1 MGTSLIDQALINQ
14 ALDDVRHGW
23 SVGTFGAIGE
33 FMRDADEAVEDR
45 RVGGA
50 RTLVTSRAALRV
62 TPRDDVRV
70 VAYDTLASDGETWGQ
85 AVAFCLPVPPCMDQ
99 GAVRALGPDHDAIR
113 PEDRS
118 ATLFDLGVGRGHVRF
133 CARTRDAALIAA
145 LTDLEGQSLFSAA
158 GAAAMTT
165 VLAAQPHRVVT
176 SPLARVEV
184 YAPIPQPGGKSP
196 DGPHTHLLPKLI
208 AAERTHAANAPIPAG
223 LQPVLM
229 LHPRSP
235 WRDAMGLRTSFDPG
249 LDQAFETILRDHAL
263 AEDRRVRAA
272 VEAAV
277 AAGEP
282 PEAFA
287 WPDTR
292 RGRIQARIT
301 LRRLA
306 RNHGRRSVSAWRT
319 LYDHETAD
327 AEPDEETALHA

>member
-1 MGTSLIDQALINQ
+1 M
-14 ALDDVRHGW
+14 
-23 SVGTFGAIGE
+23 
-33 FMRDADEAVEDR
+33 
-45 RVGGA
+45 
-50 RTLVTSRAALRV
+50 
-62 TPRDDVRV
+62 TPRDDIRV
-70 VAYDTLASDGETWGQ
+70 VAYDTLSSDGETWGQ
-85 AVAFCLPVPPCMDQ
+85 SVAFCLPAPPLMDQ
-99 GAVRALGPDHDAIR
+99 GAVRALGTDEDAIR
-113 PEDRS
+113 PEDR
-118 ATLFDLGVGRGHVRF
+118 AGALFDLGVGRGHVRF

-165 VLAAQPHRVVT
+165 VLAAQPHRVVI

-208 AAERTHAANAPIPAG
+208 ASGRTHAANAPIPPG
-223 LQPVLM
+223 LQPALM

-249 LDQAFETILRDHAL
+249 LDRIFQAILDDHAL
-263 AEDRRVRAA
+263 DEDRRIRRA

-277 AAGEP
+277 SDGQA
-282 PEAFA
+282 PETFA

-306 RNHGRRSVSAWRT
+306 QQGRQGVSAWRR
-319 LYDHETAD
+319 LYDREPAEG
-327 AEPDEETALHA
+327 EPDEETALHA